1 VTTAPRGAAGRG
13 GEHAGPPPRLVATDC
28 DGTLL
33 RSDGTVSSFT
43 RDVLAELA
51 RAGLPTILVT
61 ARPPRW
67 MDELADLGVTGLALC
82 GNGAFTYDLGRRE
95 IVAHRL
101 MEAALAGELLAD
113 LRRELPDVALATES
127 LRGFARE
134 PHFERASGRQDGQWL
149 VGTVEELSTV
159 DAGKILV
166 RHPNLHT
173 EELTVLVEEVVGDR
187 AEVSHSGAVRMTE
200 IVPAGVT
207 KALALEHWC
216 TEQDPELGAE
226 TVWAFGDMPNDLPM
240 LTWAG
245 VAHAVA
251 NAHPDV
257 LAVADHVI
265 PSNDDDGVARTLA
278 TRLLG
283 STPVGDAQLSRRA
296 CPRRSARP
304 GPTSR

>member
-1 VTTAPRGAAGRG
+1 MSTSSRPVPGAHL
-13 GEHAGPPPRLVATDC
+13 EHAGPPPRLVATDC

-33 RSDGTVSSFT
+33 RSDGTVSPYT

-51 RAGLPTILVT
+51 GAGVPTILVT

-95 IVAHRL
+95 IVAHRS
-101 MEAALAGELLAD
+101 MPAALVGELLGD
-113 LRRELPDVALATES
+113 LRRELPEVALATES

-134 PHFERASGRQDGQWL
+134 PEFERASGRDDGQWL
-149 VGTVEELSTV
+149 VGPVEELSRV

-166 RHPNLHT
+166 RHPELHT

-187 AEVSHSGAVRMTE
+187 AEVSHSGAIRMTE

-207 KALALEHWC
+207 KALALSHWC
-216 TEQDPELGAE
+216 EEQQPRVGPEE
-226 TVWAFGDMPNDLPM
+226 VWAFGDMPNDLPM
-240 LTWAG
+240 LRWAG
-245 VAHAVA
+245 VAYAVA

-265 PSNDDDGVARTLA
+265 PRNDDDGVARTLA
-278 TRLLG
+278 GRLLG
-283 STPVGDAQLSRRA
+283 RGER
-296 CPRRSARP
+296 
-304 GPTSR
+304 GG

>member
-1 VTTAPRGAAGRG
+1 MTTSSRRAAGRG
-13 GEHAGPPPRLVATDC
+13 ADPAGPPPRLIATDC

-33 RSDGTVSSFT
+33 RSDGTVSPYT

-51 RAGLPTILVT
+51 RTGLPTILVT

-95 IVAHRL
+95 IVAHRS
-101 MEAALAGELLAD
+101 MAAALVGELLTD

-134 PHFERASGRQDGQWL
+134 PHFERASGREDGQWL
-149 VGTVEELSTV
+149 VGPLEELATV

-166 RHPNLHT
+166 RHPSLHT

-187 AEVSHSGAVRMTE
+187 AEVSHSGAIRMTE
-200 IVPAGVT
+200 IVPEGVT

-216 TEQDPELGAE
+216 REQARQVEAE
-226 TVWAFGDMPNDLPM
+226 DVWAFGDMPNDLPM

-265 PSNDDDGVARTLA
+265 PRNDEDGVARTLA
-278 TRLLG
+278 ERLLG
-283 STPVGDAQLSRRA
+283 
-296 CPRRSARP
+296 
-304 GPTSR
+304 

>member
-1 VTTAPRGAAGRG
+1 MSTSSRRAVGRPLEDAGPAPR
-13 GEHAGPPPRLVATDC
+13 LIATDC

-33 RSDGTVSSFT
+33 RSDGTVSPYT
-43 RDVLAELA
+43 RDVLTEVA

-67 MDELADLGVTGLALC
+67 MDELADLGVTGVALC

-95 IVAHRL
+95 IVAHRS
-101 MEAALAGELLAD
+101 MPAALVGELLTD
-113 LRRELPDVALATES
+113 LRRELGDIALATES

-134 PHFERASGRQDGQWL
+134 PHFERASGRDDGQWL
-149 VGTVEELSTV
+149 VGTVEQLSTV

-166 RHPNLHT
+166 RHPHLHT

-187 AEVSHSGAVRMTE
+187 AEVSHSGAIRMTE

-207 KALALEHWC
+207 KALALSHWC
-216 TEQDPELGAE
+216 EEQDQPVEAE

-245 VAHAVA
+245 VAYAVA

-265 PSNDDDGVARTLA
+265 PRNDDDGVARTLA
-278 TRLLG
+278 ARLL
-283 STPVGDAQLSRRA
+283 DRA
-296 CPRRSARP
+296 APW
-304 GPTSR
+304 GG

>member
-1 VTTAPRGAAGRG
+1 MTTSSRRAKDSPA
-13 GEHAGPPPRLVATDC
+13 ELTGPPPRLIATDC

-33 RSDGTVSSFT
+33 RSDGSVSPYT

-51 RAGLPTILVT
+51 RTGLPTILVT

-95 IVAHRL
+95 IVAHRS
-101 MEAALAGELLAD
+101 MAAALVGEILVD
-113 LRRELPDVALATES
+113 LRRELSDIALATES

-134 PHFERASGRQDGQWL
+134 PHFERASGRDDGQWL

-166 RHPNLHT
+166 RHPSLHT
-173 EELTVLVEEVVGDR
+173 EELTTLVEGVVGDR

-207 KALALEHWC
+207 KALALAEWC
-216 TEQDPELGAE
+216 EEQAPQIEAE
-226 TVWAFGDMPNDLPM
+226 VVWAFGDMPNDLPM
-240 LTWAG
+240 LTWSG

-265 PSNDDDGVARTLA
+265 PRNDDDGVARTLA
-278 TRLLG
+278 KRLLG
-283 STPVGDAQLSRRA
+283 
-296 CPRRSARP
+296 
-304 GPTSR
+304 